1 MATNIKYNEKKKELI
16 ICGVTHEQE
25 KNIRTY
31 LKIVINNLADTVP
44 AEVIRKNIKKR
55 VPLAGTS
62 AGALKA
68 YRLRED
74 LTQAQLAMKT
84 GIAQSHISAMER
96 GKRTIGI
103 KSAKTMAKA
112 LNCRWERLLGE

>member
-44 AEVIRKNIKKR
+44 AEVIRNNIKKR
-55 VPLAGTS
+55 VPLAGTP

-96 GKRTIGI
+96 GKRAIGI